1 MVVEKN
7 DILIP
12 GIQLYE
18 PESLSRDIIPYSN
31 LYKNYSST
39 SFSII
44 ALIFPEIL
52 AFNHGIY
59 THESNPPIYRAFLS
73 PVLIFVIS
81 PHHNI

>member
-31 LYKNYSST
+31 LYKKNIQYWNL
-39 SFSII
+39 FS
-44 ALIFPEIL
+44 LLNDFL
-52 AFNHGIY
+52 AFTI
-59 THESNPPIYRAFLS
+59 TIT
-73 PVLIFVIS
+73 VINVS
-81 PHHNI
+81 T